1 TRRAAETAASDG
13 SLAQRL
19 AGLAPGPRSD
29 LVLDLVLDHVATV
42 LGFSHRAQVEPLRPF
57 KDVGFDSLTAVELR
71 NRLNAETGLRLP
83 ATLVFDHPTPRELA
97 DHLLVELSDTSAPV
111 PVPARD
117 AAALLADLD
126 RVEAVLDGAAL
137 DLGPEAG
144 GEVTARL
151 RSLLSRW
158 TAAVEPLDDPDPD
171 SDLAARRL
179 EDVGDED
186 IFDFIDQRFGR
197 SESV

>member
-1 TRRAAETAASDG
+1 MTIHTTPA
-13 SLAQRL
+13 
-19 AGLAPGPRSD
+19 
-29 LVLDLVLDHVATV
+29 ATV
-42 LGFSHRAQVEPLRPF
+42 E
-57 KDVGFDSLTAVELR
+57 
-71 NRLNAETGLRLP
+71 
-83 ATLVFDHPTPRELA
+83 PTPRPHFAHDFVWGMATASYQIEGAVAEDGRTPSIWDTFSRIPGAVLNDDTGDVA
-97 DHLLVELSDTSAPV
+97 CEHYHRMPSDV
-111 PVPARD
+111 
-117 AAALLADLD
+117 ALLADLD

-144 GEVTARL
+144 VEVTARL
-151 RSLLSRW
+151 RELLSRW
-158 TAAVEPLDDPDPD
+158 TAAVEPVDDPDPD